1 MSDSVLR
8 DLIASYAQ
16 GASPAPLV
24 DYLIAESR
32 LPGPRA
38 NLEIGAAFATDVGA
52 LLPVDRAVVLLE
64 GLWIAAD
71 EADTNDPRSFPV
83 FAAAQAAGVCLAQ
96 ADGDDRGRLLM
107 MLRRAANDPRWR
119 VREGAAMGLQ
129 RVGDT
134 SFDGMIDIARSWGE
148 EASLLELRAIVAAI
162 AEPRLLNN
170 PDAVAKGWP
179 FIDLAMRRL
188 AATPKEERRLDE
200 FKALRKGLGYAISV
214 LTAADPA
221 GGFPRLA
228 EWANSDDRDVVRVV
242 RENLKK
248 KRLLTHHPKETA
260 AVEALMT

>member
-8 DLIASYAQ
+8 ELIASYAQ
-16 GASPAPLV
+16 GASPEPIV

-52 LLPVDRAVVLLE
+52 LLPVSRAVVLLE

-71 EADTNDPRSFPV
+71 RADTNDPRSFPV
-83 FAAAQAAGVCLAQ
+83 FAAAQAAGVCLTR
-96 ADGDDRGRLLM
+96 ADGDDRGRLLT

-129 RVGDT
+129 RVGDA
-134 SFDGMIDIARSWGE
+134 SFDGMIDIARNWSE
-148 EASLLELRAIVAAI
+148 EASLLELRAIVAAL
-162 AEPRLLNN
+162 AEPRLLN
-170 PDAVAKGWP
+170 PDAVVKGWP

-188 AATPKEERRLDE
+188 VATPQEERRLDE

-228 EWANSDDRDVVRVV
+228 EWANSTDRDVVWVV
-242 RENLKK
+242 RSNLKK

-260 AVEALMT
+260 VIEALMTQ